1 VAAAYY
7 VDSSGLVK
15 RYVREDGTGWVRRLT
30 RRNPSTV
37 IYIARITAVEVTSAV
52 ARRRKGKTLT
62 SAKASMTQMFIP
74 DRRQSG
80 NARRTGQ
87 GDDRGLWDQ
96 RRFCTDLRSFGALSG
111 SRSA

>member
-15 RYVREDGTGWVRRLT
+15 RYVREGGTGWVRRLT

-62 SAKASMTQMFIP
+62 SAKAS
-74 DRRQSG
+74 SSL
-80 NARRTGQ
+80 TGANHEFSTST
-87 GDDRGLWDQ
+87 L
-96 RRFCTDLRSFGALSG
+96 FDLP
-111 SRSA
+111 